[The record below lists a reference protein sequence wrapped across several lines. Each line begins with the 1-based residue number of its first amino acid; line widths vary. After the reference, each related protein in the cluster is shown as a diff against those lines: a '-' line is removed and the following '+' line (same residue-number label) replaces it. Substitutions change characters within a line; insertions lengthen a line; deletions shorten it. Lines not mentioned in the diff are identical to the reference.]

1 MTTARAASRAMTRRR
16 RSSRS
21 ITTPVKGSMTSA
33 GIVCSISR
41 VPSAISECVAWS
53 TNQVTPAEFIPLPI
67 METTFAANISRSPR
81 CCRMLR
87 MCIHFSIFAEYCF
100 LAARAGNC
108 HNRAVLMRHI
118 RTSSKLGTAAVALVL
133 TGTGLT
139 GAARDATKPFL
150 VYHDGVYLLFAPE
163 VTGTHRPAR
172 LGPWDLGE
180 RLSADQ
186 ETPRDQRLNL
196 YVVVPGGQYHSASH
210 PEYDHNLVIN
220 KYPVDHKPREWD
232 IFWCLQLDPSLP
244 TDLRSE
250 HD

>member
-1 MTTARAASRAMTRRR
+1 
-16 RSSRS
+16 
-21 ITTPVKGSMTSA
+21 
-33 GIVCSISR
+33 
-41 VPSAISECVAWS
+41 
-53 TNQVTPAEFIPLPI
+53 
-67 METTFAANISRSPR
+67 
-81 CCRMLR
+81 
-87 MCIHFSIFAEYCF
+87 
-100 LAARAGNC
+100 
-108 HNRAVLMRHI
+108 MRHI
-118 RTSSKLGTAAVALVL
+118 RTFSKLGTAAAGLVL

-139 GAARDATKPFL
+139 GSARDATKPFL

-186 ETPRDQRLNL
+186 ETPRDKRLNL

-220 KYPVDHKPREWD
+220 KYPTDHNPREWD

-250 HD
+250 HDLLQAAHQRFNPPESFALREVPASAVMAERLSVVKVEDLKRFRHKDGSLPRMLIVPAHLAVRATAEQQKTPAPASSK